1 MQTLHVTSVKVN
13 SDSSETNSSRQF
25 YSISE
30 KSKLAK
36 PQTLYKQQLLRDKR
50 NVIFLIVQKFVF

>member
-1 MQTLHVTSVKVN
+1 MQTLHFTSTEVN

-30 KSKLAK
+30 KSKLTK
-36 PQTLYKQQLLRDKR
+36 PQTLNKQQSLRDKR

>member
-1 MQTLHVTSVKVN
+1 MQTLHFTSAKVN

-30 KSKLAK
+30 KSKLTK
-36 PQTLYKQQLLRDKR
+36 LQTLYKPQSLRDKR

>member
-1 MQTLHVTSVKVN
+1 MQTLHFTNTEVN

-36 PQTLYKQQLLRDKR
+36 PQTLNKQQSLRDKR